1 MVIRLSRLV
10 EEVNVRPL
18 IPLLILL
25 LAHISLSDL
34 RSVSRSLMVSLLLEA
49 RNLLRL
55 LNILSQEVLV
65 V

>member
-1 MVIRLSRLV
+1 M

-34 RSVSRSLMVSLLLEA
+34 RSVSSSLVVSLLLEA
-49 RNLLRL
+49 RNLLSL

>member
-1 MVIRLSRLV
+1 LVIRLSRLM

-25 LAHISLSDL
+25 FAHISLSDL

>member
-1 MVIRLSRLV
+1 LVIRLSRLM

-49 RNLLRL
+49 RNLLSL